1 MGIDEEK
8 LVFDYLSR
16 VGDLAHGTAM
26 SSAERARLVNRL
38 RDEIGRQR
46 SGGASD
52 ARSPSVK
59 RILGRI
65 GSPEDVVAE
74 AAGSAP
80 PAPARPTHSA
90 STSRPS
96 ASPAGPAWPSSA
108 ASSSSAASP
117 APEAPA
123 PELPTPREADPRA
136 GARPEVAA
144 RWPAEGQPRVTGWQ
158 QGSDEQIAGFSGG
171 IDIPELMHPS
181 GLAAPEPG
189 AATEAELTAAEAER
203 EAAEAA
209 LARPVVEDADPPRPR
224 RGARLARAVLAGRRR
239 GGIVELLGVA
249 ALAGGAVFGSFPAM
263 LAGWALAYWSPRL
276 SPRAGQ
282 WATFGMPA
290 LVATGYG
297 VWLMGRA
304 GGYWGEALADGQ
316 ANELLRDDWPTLL
329 RLAGLAS
336 AALLLFLAR
345 RPVKEG

>member
-59 RILGRI
+59 RILGRL

-74 AAGSAP
+74 AAGSPP
-80 PAPARPTHSA
+80 PAPARPTHTA
-90 STSRPS
+90 ATSRPS

-108 ASSSSAASP
+108 ASARP
-117 APEAPA
+117 APA
-123 PELPTPREADPRA
+123 PEPPTPREAEPPA
-136 GARPEVAA
+136 GARPEVPA
-144 RWPAEGQPRVTGWQ
+144 RWPAEGRPRVAGWQ

-181 GLAAPEPG
+181 GLAAPDEPG

-224 RGARLARAVLAGRRR
+224 RGARLAKAVLAGRRR

-336 AALLLFLAR
+336 AAFLLFLAR